1 MTSIEAI
8 IILLFVGIV
17 IGFMVGYFIYLI
29 IRYYQKKNVIKNIKV
44 RGVKSEDW
52 GELNKKEVF
61 KENVKEA
68 EAREVEERDKE
79 FTRPNRPRQEER
91 IRRSTNQRNY
101 SKPFR

>member
-1 MTSIEAI
+1 
-8 IILLFVGIV
+8 
-17 IGFMVGYFIYLI
+17 MVGYFIYLI

-68 EAREVEERDKE
+68 EAREVEERDKG
-79 FTRPNRPRQEER
+79 FTRPNRPRRKEISIPKR
-91 IRRSTNQRNY
+91 ANSQRNY